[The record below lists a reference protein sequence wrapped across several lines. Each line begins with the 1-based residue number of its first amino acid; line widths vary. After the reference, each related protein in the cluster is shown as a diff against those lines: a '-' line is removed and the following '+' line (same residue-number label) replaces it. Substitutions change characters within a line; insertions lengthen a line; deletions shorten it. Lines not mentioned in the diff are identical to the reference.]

1 MIKHYMKQYTI
12 ELSELMFY
20 VFFCSLL
27 FAKGIGLYDGQ
38 AMFKVFLLTALVGWV
53 CKQLLTKYSMAEMI
67 GCILLIVL
75 GGVLYLNTHEKGAL
89 FCILLITGMKGIN
102 LRRTFQVGLV
112 TWIFSFG
119 GLFFLSAFHIID
131 SSFKVHDK
139 LGMGR
144 IIRWNLGY
152 AHPNVLHISYLV
164 LVCFIVYLLG
174 NRFKLRHF
182 LLLEAVNLYVFMYSL
197 SSTGF
202 FAASVCLC
210 LALYWSLRKKFCK
223 VEQLLIQL
231 WMPACVVF
239 SLLAPV
245 TLREPLFGIVDRI
258 VNTRLSLSQWFLSN
272 QPAKLLGVDTREI
285 VTSLRTMDN
294 SYVFAFITH
303 GILFFVLMVMG
314 YMVLIYSKTRKQDGV
329 ALCLILSCLVAGIT
343 EPFLFNTSFKNLSL
357 LFLGDMLLNRESEAK
372 EYSFFARWNKTICIP
387 IPDIKRLLEESIVNA
402 KKYRKKLIIA
412 SIAIGI
418 ICAVIGYTTT
428 KNPARYILPRT
439 AFEYTNDIPETYY
452 LTAEDDVPQ
461 TGDLVMGYINE
472 TTDMVPFTG
481 NITVVER
488 FRNTVSFGLIAVLLT
503 YVTGS
508 IYLQRRDLLKSMEQQ
523 K

>member
-1 MIKHYMKQYTI
+1 M
-12 ELSELMFY
+12 
-20 VFFCSLL
+20 
-27 FAKGIGLYDGQ
+27 
-38 AMFKVFLLTALVGWV
+38 
-53 CKQLLTKYSMAEMI
+53 
-67 GCILLIVL
+67 
-75 GGVLYLNTHEKGAL
+75 
-89 FCILLITGMKGIN
+89 
-102 LRRTFQVGLV
+102 
-112 TWIFSFG
+112 
-119 GLFFLSAFHIID
+119 
-131 SSFKVHDK
+131 
-139 LGMGR
+139 
-144 IIRWNLGY
+144 
-152 AHPNVLHISYLV
+152 
-164 LVCFIVYLLG
+164 
-174 NRFKLRHF
+174 
-182 LLLEAVNLYVFMYSL
+182 
-197 SSTGF
+197 
-202 FAASVCLC
+202 
-210 LALYWSLRKKFCK
+210 
-223 VEQLLIQL
+223 IQL

-258 VNTRLSLSQWFLSN
+258 VNTRLSLSQWFLLN
-272 QPAKLLGVDTREI
+272 QPAKLIGVDTREI

-372 EYSFFARWNKTICIP
+372 EYSIFARWNKTICIP

-412 SIAIGI
+412 SITIGI

-461 TGDLVMGYINE
+461 TGDLVMGYVNE

-481 NITVVER
+481 NITVIER

-508 IYLQRRDLLKSMEQQ
+508 IYLQKRDLRKNMEQ
-523 K
+523 